1 MTFPRL
7 LSKFPFFTVLNE
19 PFYDTPEEFTKSQE
33 IICTKITLG
42 EINYHDAPKLFV
54 EYGQKLGKSLFY
66 SNCENVMYEKKKI
79 YASGDI
85 TLGGYLLLNIA
96 LNEKAC
102 RKC

>member
-7 LSKFPFFTVLNE
+7 LIKFPFLTSLNQLI
-19 PFYDTPEEFTKSQE
+19 YKSPEDFTKSQE
-33 IICTKITLG
+33 INCTKVTLG
-42 EINYHDAPKLFV
+42 EITYHDAPKLFV

-66 SNCENVMYEKKKI
+66 LNCENIMYEKKKI